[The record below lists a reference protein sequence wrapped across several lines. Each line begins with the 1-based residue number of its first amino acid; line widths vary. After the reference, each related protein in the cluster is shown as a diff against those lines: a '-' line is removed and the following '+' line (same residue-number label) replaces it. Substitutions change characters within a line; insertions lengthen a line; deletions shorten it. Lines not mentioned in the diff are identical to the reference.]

1 MRIYAIATVV
11 GFSSLVSSQM
21 IDLGDVNKQPLPSA
35 TSTLYLQ
42 TQSVVAAVMATPVA
56 DPGKE
61 SLTTRNDLNKHDGPA
76 IEVQVLVPACQVLEG
91 TLYDHP
97 EDTVTDRVGTFLNDT
112 SLQEQAMTAS
122 TPAGYTQVFQNLKNA
137 SQANGYMGYT
147 ILSTYNASECADTC
161 TRTLGCQAFNLYFE
175 RGPSKVPGPD
185 CRNPPALVI
194 PFCALWGGP
203 VSTGN
208 ALNEGQYREQF
219 HVVIMASNG
228 YIVNSSLNRLSSFA
242 ILAPLDCNGND
253 SYMGMRLLTDSAPFD
268 RQRCAA
274 ICDATTQY
282 NIDHPPANPATPP
295 RLCKF
300 YNTFIL
306 SKKFISQDQYC
317 AMYSQYWDPE
327 VYANNSGQY
336 DGEGNH
342 YTISSSDFF
351 HNETDVT
358 SPICPADIAGLQD
371 DLIAHVFCSS
381 YLSFSRPAQVS
392 TTLTNTATFES
403 QARRQCGT
411 SCEAVVA
418 VYPAKVADA
427 AITAS
432 VPAEV
437 TITAK
442 DVSVAGAYSAATLEA
457 MSQLDMSKTATVI
470 SPTDPPAPVMAPQA
484 TSMPVLDKRQT
495 ALIPALFN
503 GRDNRD
509 MSSACSQIV
518 NTATA
523 TMTYFASIPAT
534 LSPVVDCSNVTLD
547 DVYYNINLPF
557 EICIYSTCSAT
568 VHPSSN
574 RVMTLGGFATSE
586 YNNSYYAIPSS
597 GFPNETALF
606 AYWDDLYMFPG
617 QAQYMDYSICGREG
631 TRTVIF
637 SWKLGRYQ
645 TGGPVFDGRVWSF
658 SATFFENATS
668 RIVLDYKTIPDRGAL
683 ASVGLQGPL
692 GVCE

>member
-1 MRIYAIATVV
+1 M
-11 GFSSLVSSQM
+11 
-21 IDLGDVNKQPLPSA
+21 
-35 TSTLYLQ
+35 
-42 TQSVVAAVMATPVA
+42 
-56 DPGKE
+56 
-61 SLTTRNDLNKHDGPA
+61 
-76 IEVQVLVPACQVLEG
+76 
-91 TLYDHP
+91 
-97 EDTVTDRVGTFLNDT
+97 
-112 SLQEQAMTAS
+112 
-122 TPAGYTQVFQNLKNA
+122 
-137 SQANGYMGYT
+137 
-147 ILSTYNASECADTC
+147 
-161 TRTLGCQAFNLYFE
+161 
-175 RGPSKVPGPD
+175 
-185 CRNPPALVI
+185 
-194 PFCALWGGP
+194 
-203 VSTGN
+203 
-208 ALNEGQYREQF
+208 
-219 HVVIMASNG
+219 
-228 YIVNSSLNRLSSFA
+228 NSSLNRLSSFA

-253 SYMGMRLLTDSAPFD
+253 SYMGMRLLTDGAPFD
-268 RQRCAA
+268 KQRCAA
-274 ICDATTQY
+274 ICDATTRY

-306 SKKFISQDQYC
+306 SKNFISQGQYC

-342 YTISSSDFF
+342 YTISSSEFF

-371 DLIAHVFCSS
+371 DIIADVFCSS

-392 TTLTNTATFES
+392 TTLTNTATFEVCS
-403 QARRQCGT
+403 TPTAPPVANPPASLSSANLSTAGPLVTTYTPLSAARVKRDVNMGQVA
-411 SCEAVVA
+411 EAVVA
-418 VYPAKVADA
+418 VYPAKVADP
-427 AITAS
+427 AITGS

-437 TITAK
+437 TITVK
-442 DVSVAGAYSAATLEA
+442 DLSIPGAYSAATLEA
-457 MSQLDMSKTATVI
+457 MSQLEMSKTATVV
-470 SPTDPPAPVMAPQA
+470 SPTDPPAPIMAPQA
-484 TSMPVLDKRQT
+484 TAMPVLYKRQT
-495 ALIPALFN
+495 ALIPAVFN
-503 GRDNRD
+503 GRDDRD
-509 MSSACSQIV
+509 ISSACSQIV
-518 NTATA
+518 DTATA

-534 LSPVVDCSNVTLD
+534 VSPVVDCSNVTVCTDKTPPKLIGGSFSNATVKLD

-557 EICIYSTCSAT
+557 EICIYSTCSST

-574 RVMTLGGFATSE
+574 GVITLGSFATSE

-597 GFPNETALF
+597 KLPNETALF
-606 AYWDDLYMFPG
+606 AYWDDLYIFPG

-658 SATFFENATS
+658 SATFFENARS